1 MGKRKIAKQTENNK
15 MKTEDHIDEL
25 IDKAVAE
32 AEKLGKAHGINAA
45 EWAIQDSWGGRVSS
59 PQDYQAAKAFLD
71 GAEAGDPAIMDRFNP
86 PNLSG
91 EWADS
96 MTPAKLIEEVT
107 EGEISLEPE
116 EESAICQAY
125 ETEAANG
132 YWQELE
138 TSAANLL
145 EMEPIE

>member
-1 MGKRKIAKQTENNK
+1 MITYTQNDKLV
-15 MKTEDHIDEL
+15 DEA
-25 IDKAVAE
+25 IAE

-45 EWAIQDSWGGRVSS
+45 ERAIQDSWGGRVSS
-59 PQDYQAAKAFLD
+59 PQDREAAKAFLD
-71 GAEAGDPAIMDRFNP
+71 GAEAGDPAILDSYNP

-96 MTPAKLIEEVT
+96 MTPAKLIEECV
-107 EGEISLEPE
+107 GPFLIPIEIEDE
-116 EESAICQAY
+116 ICQAY

-132 YWQELE
+132 FWQELE

>member
-96 MTPAKLIEEVT
+96 MTPQRLIEAVYDGDGELR
-107 EGEISLEPE
+107 EGETD
-116 EESAICQAY
+116 AICEAY

>member
-1 MGKRKIAKQTENNK
+1 MITYTQNDKLVDQAIAK
-15 MKTEDHIDEL
+15 
-25 IDKAVAE
+25 

-45 EWAIQDSWGGRVSS
+45 GWAIQDSWGGRVSS
-59 PQDYQAAKAFLD
+59 PQDYKAAKAFLD
-71 GAEAGDPAIMDRFNP
+71 GAEAGDPAIMDSYNP

-96 MTPAKLIEEVT
+96 MTEARLMDYCLSENIDWR
-107 EGEISLEPE
+107 EIDELRD
-116 EESAICQAY
+116 AVCQAY

-145 EMEPIE
+145 ETQPLE

>member
-1 MGKRKIAKQTENNK
+1 MTTEN
-15 MKTEDHIDEL
+15 HIYEL
-25 IDKAVAE
+25 IDKAVAK

-59 PQDYQAAKAFLD
+59 PQDYKAAKAFLD
-71 GAEAGDPAIMDRFNP
+71 GAEAGDPAILDKFSP

-96 MTPAKLIEEVT
+96 MTEARLMDYCLT
-107 EGEISLEPE
+107 ENIDWREIDELRD
-116 EESAICQAY
+116 AVCQAY

-132 YWQELE
+132 FWQELE

-145 EMEPIE
+145 ETQPLE

>member
-1 MGKRKIAKQTENNK
+1 MITYTENDKLVNQAIAK
-15 MKTEDHIDEL
+15 
-25 IDKAVAE
+25 

-45 EWAIQDSWGGRVSS
+45 QWAIQDSWGGRVSS
-59 PQDYQAAKAFLD
+59 PQDREAAKAFLD
-71 GAEAGDPAIMDRFNP
+71 GAEAGDPAILDSYNP

-107 EGEISLEPE
+107 EGKIMLTE
-116 EESAICQAY
+116 EEADAVCQAY
-125 ETEAANG
+125 EIEAANG

-145 EMEPIE
+145 EMEPME

>member
-1 MGKRKIAKQTENNK
+1 MITYTENDKLVDQAIAK
-15 MKTEDHIDEL
+15 
-25 IDKAVAE
+25 

-71 GAEAGDPAIMDRFNP
+71 GAEAGDPAIMDSFNP

-96 MTPAKLIEEVT
+96 MTPRLLIEEVT

-145 EMEPIE
+145 EMEPTE

>member
-1 MGKRKIAKQTENNK
+1 MTTESYI
-15 MKTEDHIDEL
+15 E
-25 IDKAVAE
+25 KAIKG

-45 EWAIQDSWGGRVSS
+45 GWAIQDSWGGRVSS
-59 PQDYQAAKAFLD
+59 PQDYKAAKAFLD
-71 GAEAGDPAIMDRFNP
+71 GIEDGDPAIMDKFNP

-107 EGEISLEPE
+107 RGKISLEPE
-116 EESAICQAY
+116 DESAICDAY
-125 ETEAANG
+125 EQAASDS

-138 TSAANLL
+138 TSAASNGESQLYVW
-145 EMEPIE
+145 P

>member
-1 MGKRKIAKQTENNK
+1 MITHTENDKLVDQAIAK
-15 MKTEDHIDEL
+15 
-25 IDKAVAE
+25 

-96 MTPAKLIEEVT
+96 MTPRSLIEEVT
-107 EGEISLEPE
+107 EGEIMLAE
-116 EESAICQAY
+116 EEADAVFQAY

-132 YWQELE
+132 FWQELE

-145 EMEPIE
+145 ETQPLE

>member
-1 MGKRKIAKQTENNK
+1 MITYTENDKLVDQAIAK
-15 MKTEDHIDEL
+15 
-25 IDKAVAE
+25 
-32 AEKLGKAHGINAA
+32 AEKLGKAHGENAA

-59 PQDYQAAKAFLD
+59 PQDREAAKAFLD
-71 GAEAGDPAIMDRFNP
+71 GAEAGDPAILDSFNP

-107 EGEISLEPE
+107 EGEIMVTE
-116 EESAICQAY
+116 EEADAICQAY

-145 EMEPIE
+145 EMEPTE

>member
-1 MGKRKIAKQTENNK
+1 MITHTENDKLVDQAIAK
-15 MKTEDHIDEL
+15 
-25 IDKAVAE
+25 
-32 AEKLGKAHGINAA
+32 AEKLGKAHGENAA
-45 EWAIQDSWGGRVSS
+45 QWAIQDSWGGRVSS

-71 GAEAGDPAIMDRFNP
+71 GAEAGDPAIMDRFSP

-96 MTPAKLIEEVT
+96 MTPAKLIEECV
-107 EGEISLEPE
+107 GPFLIPLEIEDE
-116 EESAICQAY
+116 ICQAY

-145 EMEPIE
+145 ETQPLE

>member
-1 MGKRKIAKQTENNK
+1 MITYTENDKLVDQAIAK
-15 MKTEDHIDEL
+15 
-25 IDKAVAE
+25 
-32 AEKLGKAHGINAA
+32 AEKLGKAHGENAA
-45 EWAIQDSWGGRVSS
+45 GWAIQDSWGGRVSP
-59 PQDYQAAKAFLD
+59 PQDREAAKAFLD
-71 GAEAGDPAIMDRFNP
+71 GAEAGDPAILDKFSP

-107 EGEISLEPE
+107 EGEITLEPE
-116 EESAICQAY
+116 EESAICDAY

-132 YWQELE
+132 FWQELE

-145 EMEPIE
+145 EMDTLK

>member
-1 MGKRKIAKQTENNK
+1 MTTYTQN
-15 MKTEDHIDEL
+15 
-25 IDKAVAE
+25 DKLVDQAIAE

-45 EWAIQDSWGGRVSS
+45 QWAIQDSWGGRVSS
-59 PQDYQAAKAFLD
+59 PQDYKAAKAFLD
-71 GAEAGDPAIMDRFNP
+71 GAEAGDPAILDQFTP

-96 MTPAKLIEEVT
+96 MTPRSLIEEVT
-107 EGEISLEPE
+107 EGEIMLTE
-116 EESAICQAY
+116 EEADAVFQAY

-145 EMEPIE
+145 ETQPLE

>member
-1 MGKRKIAKQTENNK
+1 MTTEN
-15 MKTEDHIDEL
+15 HIDEL

-32 AEKLGKAHGINAA
+32 AEKLGKAHGENAA
-45 EWAIQDSWGGRVSS
+45 QWAIQDSWGGRVSS

-71 GAEAGDPAIMDRFNP
+71 GAEAGDPAIMDRFSP

-96 MTPAKLIEEVT
+96 ITPRSLIQEVMEEAINGGITLT
-107 EGEISLEPE
+107 EE
-116 EESAICQAY
+116 EESAICDAY

-132 YWQELE
+132 FWQELE

-145 EMEPIE
+145 ETQPLE

>member
-1 MGKRKIAKQTENNK
+1 MTKEN
-15 MKTEDHIDEL
+15 HIDEL

-59 PQDYQAAKAFLD
+59 PQDREAAKAFLD
-71 GAEAGDPAIMDRFNP
+71 GAEAGDPAIMDRFSP

-107 EGEISLEPE
+107 EGEMSLEPE
-116 EESAICQAY
+116 EESAICDAY
-125 ETEAANG
+125 EQAASDG
-132 YWQELE
+132 FWQELE

-145 EMEPIE
+145 EME

>member
-1 MGKRKIAKQTENNK
+1 MITYTQN
-15 MKTEDHIDEL
+15 
-25 IDKAVAE
+25 DKLVDQAIAE

-59 PQDYQAAKAFLD
+59 PQDYKAAKAFLE

-116 EESAICQAY
+116 EESAICDAY
-125 ETEAANG
+125 EQAASDG
-132 YWQELE
+132 FWQELE

-145 EMEPIE
+145 ETQPLE

>member
-1 MGKRKIAKQTENNK
+1 MITYTENNK
-15 MKTEDHIDEL
+15 IVDEA
-25 IDKAVAE
+25 IAK

-59 PQDYQAAKAFLD
+59 PQDREAAKAFLD
-71 GAEAGDPAIMDRFNP
+71 GAEAGDPAIMDKFSP

-107 EGEISLEPE
+107 EGKIMLTE
-116 EESAICQAY
+116 EEADAVCQAY
-125 ETEAANG
+125 EIEAQNG
-132 YWQELE
+132 FWQELE
-138 TSAANLL
+138 TSAVNLL

>member
-1 MGKRKIAKQTENNK
+1 MRTNDKLVNQAIAK
-15 MKTEDHIDEL
+15 
-25 IDKAVAE
+25 

-45 EWAIQDSWGGRVSS
+45 QWAIQDSWGGRVSS
-59 PQDYQAAKAFLD
+59 PQDREAAKAFLD
-71 GAEAGDPAIMDRFNP
+71 GAEAGDPAILDSYNP

-107 EGEISLEPE
+107 EGKIMLTE
-116 EESAICQAY
+116 EEADAICQAY
-125 ETEAANG
+125 ETEAQNG
-132 YWQELE
+132 FWQELE

-145 EMEPIE
+145 ETEPTE

>member
-1 MGKRKIAKQTENNK
+1 
-15 MKTEDHIDEL
+15 MKTENHIDEL
-25 IDKAVAE
+25 IDKAIAE

-71 GAEAGDPAIMDRFNP
+71 GAEAGDPAIMDGFNP

-96 MTPAKLIEEVT
+96 MTEADLLKAAFDGFDSDIIDT
-107 EGEISLEPE
+107 LEPE
-116 EESAICQAY
+116 DIDEIANAY
-125 ETEAANG
+125 EQAASDS

-145 EMEPIE
+145 ETQPLE

>member
-1 MGKRKIAKQTENNK
+1 MTTEN
-15 MKTEDHIDEL
+15 HIDEL
-25 IDKAVAE
+25 IDQAIAE

-59 PQDYQAAKAFLD
+59 PQDYKAAKAFLD
-71 GAEAGDPAIMDRFNP
+71 GAEAGDPAIMDGFNP

-116 EESAICQAY
+116 DESAICDAY
-125 ETEAANG
+125 EQAASDS

>member
-1 MGKRKIAKQTENNK
+1 MIKYTENDKLVDQAIAK
-15 MKTEDHIDEL
+15 
-25 IDKAVAE
+25 

-59 PQDYQAAKAFLD
+59 PQDYKAAKAFLD
-71 GAEAGDPAIMDRFNP
+71 GAEAGDPAILDQFTP

-96 MTPAKLIEEVT
+96 ITPRSLIQEVIEEAINGGITLT
-107 EGEISLEPE
+107 EE
-116 EESAICQAY
+116 EESAICDAY
-125 ETEAANG
+125 ETAAADG

>member
-1 MGKRKIAKQTENNK
+1 MTTYTQNDK
-15 MKTEDHIDEL
+15 L

-107 EGEISLEPE
+107 DGEIMLTE
-116 EESAICQAY
+116 EEADAVCQAY

-132 YWQELE
+132 FWQELE